1 MISYLLRLKKL
12 LPTNEIQYDYHHK
25 GNGIFDDC
33 NGEYKF
39 FEFVEPLFRL
49 VEPLFQHYLFLLM
62 YANTTKIA
70 NMMMTIICTGIYLV
84 FDFFHFQKKYKP
96 TPDRAYTPMNIYIGF
111 TLSPKR
117 YAMRRLKPVLNY
129 FSSFTNDD
137 LITFL
142 PSSNMMVRLALFP
155 SAISI
160 IVPSPK
166 TLCLTLSPMSK
177 FSIYLSSFFMTKFNN
192 KNKLLSRV
200 ICSAVHSNMNRETDK

>member
-1 MISYLLRLKKL
+1 MVRFRLSFINSYNRININSNMLGMSFICVGF
-12 LPTNEIQYDYHHK
+12 T
-25 GNGIFDDC
+25 
-33 NGEYKF
+33 F
-39 FEFVEPLFRL
+39 FEGVLYILLSRNQP
-49 VEPLFQHYLFLLM
+49 LFLLM
-62 YANTTKIA
+62 YANTTSTA
-70 NMMMTIICTGIYLV
+70 NMMMTIMCIGNYLL
-84 FDFFHFQKKYKP
+84 FDFFHFQKKYTP
-96 TPDRAYTPMNIYIGF
+96 TPDRAYIPMNIYIGF

-155 SAISI
+155 SAISV

-177 FSIYLSSFFMTKFNN
+177 SAIYLSSLSMPKFNN
-192 KNKLLSRV
+192 KNKLLS
-200 ICSAVHSNMNRETDK
+200 

>member
-39 FEFVEPLFRL
+39 FEFVEPLFK
-49 VEPLFQHYLFLLM
+49 HYLFLLI
-62 YANTTKIA
+62 YANTIKMA
-70 NMMMTIICTGIYLV
+70 NMMMTIMCTGIYLA

-155 SAISI
+155 SAISV

-192 KNKLLSRV
+192 NNKLLSRL
-200 ICSAVHSNMNRETDK
+200 ICSAVHSNMNRETDI

>member
-1 MISYLLRLKKL
+1 MTSYLLLLKKL
-12 LPTNEIQYDYHHK
+12 LPTSEIQYDYHHK

-49 VEPLFQHYLFLLM
+49 VVPLFQHYLFLLM
-62 YANTTKIA
+62 YANTTRMA
-70 NMMMTIICTGIYLV
+70 NMMMTIMCTGIYLV
-84 FDFFHFQKKYKP
+84 FDFFFHFQKKYMP
-96 TPDRAYTPMNIYIGF
+96 TPERAYIPMNIYIGF
-111 TLSPKR
+111 TTSPKR
-117 YAMRRLKPVLNY
+117 YAMRRLRVVLNY

-155 SAISI
+155 ESIST

-166 TLCLTLSPMSK
+166 TLCLTLSPMSN
-177 FSIYLSSFFMTKFNN
+177 FAIYLSSFFIYFSLCMP
-192 KNKLLSRV
+192 LQLELR
-200 ICSAVHSNMNRETDK
+200 IW

>member
-1 MISYLLRLKKL
+1 
-12 LPTNEIQYDYHHK
+12 
-25 GNGIFDDC
+25 
-33 NGEYKF
+33 
-39 FEFVEPLFRL
+39 
-49 VEPLFQHYLFLLM
+49 
-62 YANTTKIA
+62 
-70 NMMMTIICTGIYLV
+70 MMTIICTGNYLV

-117 YAMRRLKPVLNY
+117 YARRRLRVVLNY

-142 PSSNMMVRLALFP
+142 PSSNMMVRLALLS
-155 SAISI
+155 SAISV
-160 IVPSPK
+160 IVSSPK
-166 TLCLTLSPMSK
+166 ILCLTLSPMSK

-200 ICSAVHSNMNRETDK
+200 ICSSVHSNMNRDTDIYHNPAFVGLFYLSATYIKFT

>member
-12 LPTNEIQYDYHHK
+12 LPTNEIHYDHHHK

-49 VEPLFQHYLFLLM
+49 VEPLFQHYLFLL
-62 YANTTKIA
+62 
-70 NMMMTIICTGIYLV
+70 
-84 FDFFHFQKKYKP
+84 FFHFQKKYKP
-96 TPDRAYTPMNIYIGF
+96 TPVRAYTPMNIYIGF

-129 FSSFTNDD
+129 LSSFTNDD

-155 SAISI
+155 SAISV

-200 ICSAVHSNMNRETDK
+200 ICSAVHSIMNRETDI

>member
-1 MISYLLRLKKL
+1 M
-12 LPTNEIQYDYHHK
+12 
-25 GNGIFDDC
+25 
-33 NGEYKF
+33 
-39 FEFVEPLFRL
+39 
-49 VEPLFQHYLFLLM
+49 
-62 YANTTKIA
+62 A
-70 NMMMTIICTGIYLV
+70 NMMMTIMFTGIYLV
-84 FDFFHFQKKYKP
+84 FDFFFHFQKKYKP

-117 YAMRRLKPVLNY
+117 YAMRMLRVVLNY
-129 FSSFTNDD
+129 FSSLTNDD

-155 SAISI
+155 SAISV

-192 KNKLLSRV
+192 NNKLLSRKP
-200 ICSAVHSNMNRETDK
+200 SEAVHSNMNRETDI